1 MNMRGKTAFAA
12 IILMMASG
20 FLASGQTS
28 KGAITQEILN
38 EIRTGYKG
46 TPSDKAIKNAL
57 NTTSMSVL
65 AANSENAA
73 MIDTHFSDMVT
84 TKGRTDQKSSGR
96 CWLFTG
102 LNVLRAKAIQEK
114 NMGEFTFSQNYLFF
128 YDQLEKANLFL
139 QGVIDTKDLGFD
151 DRKVDWLFSNPLSD
165 GGQFTGVSN
174 LVMKYGLVP
183 SDLLFGEH
191 FGYESPAFHEAA

>member
-1 MNMRGKTAFAA
+1 MRGKTAFAA

-151 DRKVDWLFSNPLSD
+151 DRKVDWRAVY
-165 GGQFTGVSN
+165 GGFEPGDEVRARAFGN
-174 LVMKYGLVP
+174 DAG
-183 SDLLFGEH
+183 DLLFGEH